1 MFCKTLKLKS
11 FTDSEIEALEEQNK
25 SPLST
30 ENSSINFELEIS
42 SASKLNQF
50 KTSFESFSKA
60 MIEEQG
66 REIES

>member
-30 ENSSINFELEIS
+30 ENSSINFEL
-42 SASKLNQF
+42 
-50 KTSFESFSKA
+50 
-60 MIEEQG
+60 
-66 REIES
+66 